1 MSKKYLGL
9 DSSTQSMSAIVID
22 PQTGEVVYSKS
33 INFGERLPQYNSPS
47 GYLKNEDP
55 SVVHSDPLM
64 WLDALDLL
72 FKEMKDEGFDFSEI
86 AGISGSGQQHGSVYL
101 NAKFFDAVK
110 NLDAKSDLKT
120 QFKPL
125 LSRATSPIWMDTST
139 SKECAE
145 MAEALGGNERLSA
158 ITGSGAIERFTGSQ
172 IRKFAK
178 TEPESYKN
186 TARIHLV
193 SSFICSVMAGR
204 DSAIDFGDG
213 AGMNMLNLQTLAWD
227 KQILDF
233 LAPDLAQK
241 MPECLKSDTV
251 AGKVSNYFVEKY
263 GFNKDAEVVL
273 FTGDNPSSLVGV
285 GAMAD
290 ATAAISL
297 GTSDTFFASM
307 SKLATDPAMC
317 GHVFG
322 NPAGGFMSLICFRN
336 GSLAREHLK
345 ADLGVDWT
353 FFDKTSF
360 AETPVGDNGNL
371 FVAFYGDE
379 IAPRVNSSKPALKGS
394 ADFESGKDKAA
405 QIRALVE
412 GQFMNMK
419 LRSDWMSSKPKKIRL
434 TGGASKSD
442 GMARVA
448 SDVFNA
454 KIERMKVGNSAALGA
469 AMRAA
474 NGAGKISWQELADK
488 FCKADEDKS
497 VLPIAENV
505 KIYEGCIQ
513 NFKKFLQE
521 VYGVNY

>member
-1 MSKKYLGL
+1 MAKIYLGL
-9 DSSTQSMSAIVID
+9 DASTQSMSALAVD
-22 PQTGEVVYSKS
+22 AVSGEVVYSKNV
-33 INFGERLPQYNSPS
+33 NFGADLPWYNSPS

-55 SVVHSDPLM
+55 SVVHADPMM
-64 WLDALDLL
+64 WLDSLDML
-72 FKEMKDEGFDFSEI
+72 FERMKADGFDFASV
-86 AGISGSGQQHGSVYL
+86 AAVSGSGQQHGSVYL
-101 NAKFFDAVK
+101 NSSFFKAVE
-110 NLDAKSDLKT
+110 NLDSSKTLAEQLK
-120 QFKPL
+120 PS

-139 SKECAE
+139 TLECRE
-145 MAEALGGNERLSA
+145 MAEALGGNAELSR

-178 TEPESYKN
+178 QEPENYAD

-193 SSFICSVMAGR
+193 SSYLCSVLAGR
-204 DSAIDFGDG
+204 DCAIDFGDG
-213 AGMNMLNLQTLAWD
+213 AGMNMLNLSTLKWD
-227 KQILDF
+227 GKIVSF
-233 LAPDLAQK
+233 LADNLAEK
-241 MPECLKSDTV
+241 LPEVKAS
-251 AGKVSNYFVEKY
+251 ANIGGKISKYFVEKY
-263 GFNKDAEVVL
+263 GFNAEADIVL

-307 SKLATDPAMC
+307 KDLATDPDMC

-360 AETPVGDNGNL
+360 ESTKVGCGENM
-371 FVAFYGDE
+371 FIPFYGDE
-379 IAPRVNSSKPALKGS
+379 IAPRVNSDSPRLKGT
-394 ADFESGKDKAA
+394 ADFESLKDKASA
-405 QIRALVE
+405 VRALVE

-419 LRSDWMSSKPKKIRL
+419 LRSDWMSSKPSRIRL

-448 SDVFNA
+448 ADVFNA
-454 KIERMKVGNSAALGA
+454 TIERMKVGNSAALGA
-469 AMRAA
+469 ALRAA
-474 NGAGKISWQELADK
+474 NASGGFSWSDLAEK
-488 FCKADEDKS
+488 FCKSDASKTVE
-497 VLPIAENV
+497 PIAENV
-505 KIYEGCIQ
+505 AVYAEKIG
-513 NFKKFLQE
+513 KFVKFIE
-521 VYGVNY
+521 AEYKRA